1 MENKFNWFRCRKCNK
16 PLLKL
21 TDTSIVV
28 NEIYCRCCK
37 TSFNVNIQKGRVLEV
52 IEIPKENK

>member
-1 MENKFNWFRCRKCNK
+1 MNWFRCKKCNK

-21 TDTSIVV
+21 TEKSIIV

-37 TSFNVNIQKGRVLEV
+37 TSFDVIIQNGKVTKNE
-52 IEIPKENK
+52 EIIENKLGI